1 MHLSL
6 MLLPNQPILVILI
19 SKTSLRISGEQL
31 RVIITLAYTF
41 VLLKDKAQVTQRPST
56 GLNFT
61 KELVHYLSLKSINLL
76 KFKYRGH

>member
-41 VLLKDKAQVTQRPST
+41 VLLKDKAQVTKRPST